1 MKPAWQLVRCW
12 WPAVSRLMIFLGE
25 RSISGHLAPGSLMRR
40 PLVVIALACGLG
52 ACGGGWLSDG
62 GRGVGAVLADHPG
75 VSMLFG
81 WGLATLLVVVAG
93 RRSLASAS
101 RVCILVAAMVI
112 TAGLWAWLQMAIF
125 TQADI
130 AWSLHEE
137 YHPIVVEALV
147 TAPIREISPPA
158 DLLGLPSCR
167 AAAHTCQVRILAAR
181 NGASWKSAEGKCRVI
196 IDGRPSAA
204 LVRGCRVRLVG
215 RGCRP
220 AVPLNPGEVD
230 LRLQA
235 RRERCLSM
243 IRVAGPEAV
252 LIISPPSWRSVDGL
266 LNFIDCLRT
275 HGTRL
280 LMDSITPAR
289 LPLAQALLLGS
300 REALPRADAE
310 RFMATGTIHI
320 LAISGLHVGMVAGAL
335 FFLLRCCLVP
345 HAAAAAAVALV
356 ACLYMLLVHAEVPV
370 VRATWIVWLAC
381 LAGVLRRRMDCWQGL
396 ALALLVILVWQPAAI
411 FRTGTQLSFLATA
424 TLVAVAERQR
434 PSGRKSIDP
443 IDRLIERSRT
453 PRERLLGK
461 GRDAL
466 LLAGTAAL
474 AVWLVTAPLVASRFH
489 IVPLVGLPLNL
500 LMGPLVAVAMATG
513 FCCLVL
519 GSLWLPL
526 ARLPGAVCDV
536 SLGLI
541 NGLVAWAEG
550 LPGAQW
556 WVSGLPEWWVV
567 GWSIGAVGLGLGGG
581 RTPRAWPARWLAT
594 ACVWGLVGCII
605 TTGGRWGMAVEAFLT
620 KGKTAASLEAIVTS
634 VGHGCGIILRS
645 PSGRCLVYDAGRLG
659 GATSAGR
666 SMAAVLWDRG
676 IRRIDL
682 LVISHADADHFNGV
696 PDLLR
701 KFDVGRL
708 VVSPT
713 FLAHPSPM
721 AAALLTIIE
730 RRRIPIEQVHAG
742 SLLDFDPGCTVRV
755 LHPSVAEP
763 VDDRVQSDNE
773 SSIVL
778 AVEAAGRR
786 LLLMGDLE
794 GPALAR
800 WIAAAPPTCD
810 VLVAPHHGTVTSL
823 PPDVAAVTSPAF
835 VVVSG
840 VGGPR
845 WADVRR
851 GYASAAAAQTGRE
864 AIVVKTGGTAAGGHG
879 AVRIKLAADGVRMSQ
894 FQDRSWGSP
903 QRPLQA
909 ESLVA
914 IASPRPPGTADSGP
928 EN

>member
-1 MKPAWQLVRCW
+1 MKPAWQVVRWW
-12 WPAVSRLMIFLGE
+12 WPTASEAAGLVGN
-25 RSISGHLAPGSLMRR
+25 RSKRGHLAPGPLARR

-62 GRGVGAVLADHPG
+62 GRGVGAVLADQPG
-75 VSMLFG
+75 LVMLFG
-81 WGLATLLVVVAG
+81 WGLAAFLIVVAS
-93 RRSLASAS
+93 RSSLASGA
-101 RVCILVAAMVI
+101 RACILVVAMVI

-125 TQADI
+125 TRDDI

-137 YHPIVVEALV
+137 NRPIVVEALV

-158 DLLGLPSCR
+158 DLLGLPSFR
-167 AAAHTCQVRILAAR
+167 VAAHACQVRILAAR
-181 NGASWKSAEGKCRVI
+181 DGASWKPAEGACRVI
-196 IDGRPSAA
+196 IDGQPAAA

-215 RGCRP
+215 RGFRP
-220 AVPLNPGEVD
+220 ALPLNPGEFD
-230 LRLQA
+230 FRLQA

-252 LIISPPSWRSVDGL
+252 LIISPPSWCSVDGL
-266 LNFIDCLRT
+266 LNSIDRLRT

-280 LMDSITPAR
+280 LMESIAPAR

-345 HAAAAAAVALV
+345 HAAAAAAVALA

-370 VRATWIVWLAC
+370 VRATWIIWLTC
-381 LAGVLRRRMDCWQGL
+381 LASVLRRRMDYWQGL

-434 PSGRKSIDP
+434 SSGRRSMDP

-489 IVPLVGLPLNL
+489 ILPLVGLPLNL
-500 LMGPLVAVAMATG
+500 LMGPLVAVAMAAG
-513 FCCLVL
+513 FCCLVS

-541 NGLVAWAEG
+541 DGLVAWAEG

-567 GWSIGAVGLGLGGG
+567 GWSIGAIGLGLEGAAT
-581 RTPRAWPARWLAT
+581 RRAWPARWLAT
-594 ACVWGLVGCII
+594 ACVWGLVGCVV
-605 TTGGRWGMAVEAFLT
+605 TTGGRWGITAEATLM
-620 KGKTAASLEAIVTS
+620 KGKTAVSLEAIVTS
-634 VGHGCGIILRS
+634 VGHGCGIILQS

-659 GATSAGR
+659 GAASAGR

-701 KFDVGRL
+701 RFDVGRL

-713 FLAHPSPM
+713 FRDRPSPM
-721 AAALLTIIE
+721 AAALLAMVE
-730 RRRIPIEQVHAG
+730 RRGIPIEQVQAG

-755 LHPSVAEP
+755 LHPSAVEP
-763 VDDRVQSDNE
+763 VEDRVQSDNE

-800 WIAAAPPTCD
+800 WITDSPPTCD

-823 PPDVAAVTSPAF
+823 PADVAAVTSPAF

-845 WADVRR
+845 WEDVRR
-851 GYASAAAAQTGRE
+851 GYAHAAAAQTGRE

-879 AVRIKLAADGVRMSQ
+879 AVRIRLAADGVQVSQ
-894 FQDRSWGSP
+894 FQDRSWGPP
-903 QRPLQA
+903 QPPRQN

-914 IASPRPPGTADSGP
+914 IASRRPPGTAD
-928 EN
+928 